1 MVTLSVTGGMIEE
14 SVITEMSVVTIGTT
28 VISDEG
34 ITVVKGGLS
43 EIRNESVRVSGPLK
57 S

>member
-1 MVTLSVTGGMIEE
+1 MIEE
-14 SVITEMSVVTIGTT
+14 SGITEMSVVTIVTT

-34 ITVVKGGLS
+34 TTVVKGDLS
-43 EIRNESVRVSGPLK
+43 GTRSESARESDPQR